1 MALNI
6 YIIVPA
12 LFKTQKAGES
22 YGNRIQIVSRNDRY
36 R

>member
-6 YIIVPA
+6 YIIVRA
-12 LFKTQKAGES
+12 LFKTQKPAES
-22 YGNRIQIVSRNDRY
+22 YGNRIQIVSRNDKY